1 MKTIFSLLLSVL
13 VLTANAQKPAEVDP
27 IVGKWRWRGTK
38 VCFISADQTVMTE
51 DKHRARWEYLKN
63 KEVERKYRFVWDN
76 GAFEDIVILS
86 REGKSLSGKRSDGD
100 KYSATK
106 LDAEVAFTADK

>member
-1 MKTIFSLLLSVL
+1 MKRIICLLLFVFA
-13 VLTANAQKPAEVDP
+13 VAVNAQKPAEVDP

-51 DKHRARWEYLKN
+51 DKHHARWEYLKN
-63 KEVERKYRFVWDN
+63 KEVERKYRLVWNN
-76 GAFEDIVILS
+76 GAFEALVILS
-86 REGKSLSGKRSDGD
+86 RDGKSLSAKRNDAE

-106 LDAEVAFTADK
+106 IDGK